1 MSAKATLIEPP
12 RTGHFVRFYDRDAVL
27 LDEVTDFIDTA
38 LRAGGAG
45 VVIATAQ
52 HLAALRPRLAGF
64 GAHCAQKGWYPGE
77 LTLLDARPTLDGF
90 MVEGWPDED
99 RFMRTVGTVLEAC
112 AGGGRTVHAFG
123 EMVALLCAD
132 GKFEAALQLETLWT
146 ALARKLSF
154 NLFCAYPSQ
163 VFADSEQGAVFQ
175 EICNAHDHVC
185 LSEHVASPATDPDHL
200 LRLLGAWQQKAA
212 ALEAEVVRRRVAEQ
226 TLRRREKEL
235 ADFVENAAEG
245 LHRVGSD
252 GTILWANQA
261 ELDLLGYS
269 HDEYVGRH
277 IAEFHIDPPVIESIL
292 TSLQAGAT
300 LRDRPARLRCKD
312 GSVKHVLI
320 HSNGYFEDGKLVYTR
335 CFTRDATDRI
345 ARQQAEAQRDNV
357 LMNAPVAA
365 ALLTGPE
372 LTFRLAN
379 AKYCEMLGRTD
390 LVGRTL
396 EEIFPQRMGTE
407 ANAIARRVFDSGE
420 RFSTEEHRVELARP
434 DGVLEER
441 FFKAHLEPLKAPDGA
456 VEGII
461 SVSIDMTEQ
470 VRARR
475 GLELAYADRERLL
488 TDLEEASRAKDEFL
502 AMLGHELRNPL
513 SPIVTALQ
521 LMRMRGD
528 TGTAR
533 EQGIIGRQVAHLVR
547 LVDDLLDISKIT
559 RGKILLKK
567 EWVAVS
573 EVLTKAIEIASLLLE
588 QRHHHLI
595 VEIEP
600 DLRWEG
606 DPVRLAQVV
615 ANLLTNAARYTDVG
629 GEVRLSARS
638 GNDDTVIVSVRDNG
652 QGIAAEMLPQVFTL
666 FYQGRR
672 SFDRAEGG
680 LGIGLALVKTLVE
693 MHGGT
698 VSAASE
704 GRGHGSEF
712 TFTIPVASRGPTAFD
727 EPAQAAL
734 DGPTNAA
741 TRSHRVLVVD
751 DNVDGAEALGQL
763 LQASGHTVRILHDP
777 VSALDAIETFSPE
790 VAVLDIGLPVMDGYE
805 LAVRLRERLGS
816 QSCRLI
822 AITGYGQE
830 TDRDRSQ
837 AAGFER
843 HLVKPIDPRV
853 VLDLLRGD

>member
-1 MSAKATLIEPP
+1 MNAKAILREPP
-12 RTGHFVRFYDRDAVL
+12 RTGHFVRFYERDAVL
-27 LDEVTDFIDTA
+27 LDEVVDFIDTA

-45 VVIATAQ
+45 VVIATAE

-64 GAHCAQKGWYPGE
+64 GAHGAQKGWFPGE
-77 LTLLDARPTLDGF
+77 LRLFDAQTTLDSF
-90 MVEGWPDED
+90 MIDNWPDEN
-99 RFMRTVGTVLEAC
+99 RFNGTVGTLLEA
-112 AGGGRTVHAFG
+112 AAAEGRTVHAFG
-123 EMVALLCAD
+123 EMVALLCAE
-132 GKFEAALQLETLWT
+132 GKFEAALELETLWT

-154 NLFCAYPSQ
+154 NLFCAYPAH
-163 VFADSEQGAVFQ
+163 VFADSKHGAIFQ
-175 EICNAHDHVC
+175 EICTAHDHVC
-185 LSEHVASPATDPDHL
+185 LSESVSSPAKDPDDV
-200 LRLLGAWQQKAA
+200 LRLLGAWQQKAT
-212 ALEAEVVRRRVAEQ
+212 ALEAELARRRLAEQ

-235 ADFVENAAEG
+235 SDFVENAAEG

-277 IAEFHIDPPVIESIL
+277 ITAFHVDAPVIESIL
-292 TSLQAGAT
+292 TSLQAGET
-300 LRDRPARLRCKD
+300 LCDRPARLRCKD

-345 ARQQAEAQRDNV
+345 ARQQAEVQRDNL

-372 LTFRLAN
+372 LTFRIAN
-379 AKYCEMLGRTD
+379 GKYCEILGRTD

-396 EEIFPQRMGTE
+396 EEIFPAPLGAE
-407 ANAIARRVFDSGE
+407 AIAISRRVFDTGE
-420 RFSTEEHRVELARP
+420 PFSTDEFRMELAQP
-434 DGVLEER
+434 DGALEER
-441 FFKAHLEPLKAPDGA
+441 FFKAHLEPLYAPDGA

-461 SVSIDMTEQ
+461 SVSVDMTEQ

-475 GLELAYADRERLL
+475 GLELAFADREQLL

-528 TGTAR
+528 STTAR
-533 EQGIIGRQVAHLVR
+533 EQGIIQRQVEHLVR

-567 EWVAVS
+567 EWVDVS
-573 EVLTKAIEIASLLLE
+573 AVLTEAVEITSLLLE
-588 QRHHHLI
+588 QRHHHLV

-629 GEVRLSARS
+629 GKVSLSARRGS
-638 GNDDTVIVSVRDNG
+638 GDSITVSVRDNG
-652 QGIAAEMLPQVFTL
+652 QGIATEMLPQVFTL

-698 VSAASE
+698 VAAASD

-712 TFTIPVASRGPTAFD
+712 TFTIPVSSQAPSAFD
-727 EPAQAAL
+727 ERAEAAL
-734 DGPTNAA
+734 ESPIAA
-741 TRSHRVLVVD
+741 TRPHRVLVVD

-763 LQASGHTVRILHDP
+763 LQVNGHVVRVVHDP
-777 VSALDAIETFSPE
+777 VSALDVAEAFSPD

-805 LAVRLRERLGS
+805 LAIRLRERLGS

-822 AITGYGQE
+822 AISGYGQE
-830 TDRDRSQ
+830 ADRDRSQ
-837 AAGFER
+837 AAGFEQ
-843 HLVKPIDPRV
+843 HVVKPIDPKAI
-853 VLDLLRGD
+853 LALLSEG